1 MKTILNVR
9 YQEYPKIFIYFLTSR
24 WIVGSG
30 AHAGVYPRGPEFREE
45 IINKLRNVDG
55 LLVWDRKDIPE
66 EYHYKNSKNTPPIL
80 VLAKPQNIILLSPP
94 EYQKPD
100 GGRCSGNGRSPLK
113 RQSHYRS
120 VHRVMDQ
127 MRKGLAGY
135 DPDEEDMRG
144 IFMAK
149 GPGTINSEFVL
160 PIFIQYQIFSRCTF
174 NFCTDSMLVA

>member
-1 MKTILNVR
+1 MHKICIVRILKNMQFTR
-9 YQEYPKIFIYFLTSR
+9 CNCLYRNILICIYNFHIFFYFR

-94 EYQKPD
+94 EFQKPD

-149 GPGTINSEFVL
+149 GPGKICLQECYL
-160 PIFIQYQIFSRCTF
+160 
-174 NFCTDSMLVA
+174 NFLFECF

>member
-1 MKTILNVR
+1 MNILICMYNFH
-9 YQEYPKIFIYFLTSR
+9 IFFYFR

-94 EYQKPD
+94 EFQKPD

-149 GPGTINSEFVL
+149 GPGKICLQECYL
-160 PIFIQYQIFSRCTF
+160 
-174 NFCTDSMLVA
+174 NFLFECF

>member
-1 MKTILNVR
+1 M
-9 YQEYPKIFIYFLTSR
+9 
-24 WIVGSG
+24 
-30 AHAGVYPRGPEFREE
+30 YPRGPEFREE
-45 IINKLRNVDG
+45 IIKKLRNVDG

-149 GPGTINSEFVL
+149 GPGKICL
-160 PIFIQYQIFSRCTF
+160 QKHIF
-174 NFCTDSMLVA
+174 NFLFFFSFRFIIMFEMYFSLSACWLRKPPSFLYVSTKL